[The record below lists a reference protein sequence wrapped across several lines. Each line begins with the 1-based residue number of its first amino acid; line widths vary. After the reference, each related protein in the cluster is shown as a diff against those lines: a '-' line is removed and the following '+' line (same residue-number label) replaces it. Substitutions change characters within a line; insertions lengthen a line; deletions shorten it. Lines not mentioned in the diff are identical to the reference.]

1 MILSSGTTSR
11 SKDYQI
17 YYVLDLLILIFFTG
31 LAVILSHLQLLLTSL
46 KHQTHGSIMSLQLL
60 QTSIVS
66 ILISVLKKT

>member
-17 YYVLDLLILIFFTG
+17 YSVLDLLILIFFKG

-46 KHQTHGSIMSLQLL
+46 KHQIHGSIMS
-60 QTSIVS
+60 
-66 ILISVLKKT
+66 